1 VTFPCEQ
8 LLRGGA
14 AGGSGDFS
22 LCLWV
27 LLARGPTGSHRTL
40 LTRGRGAERWPAVLL
55 RDADCR
61 LEVCFGGAAMG
72 TLCERL
78 TSKEAL
84 PVGRCVQL
92 QLVLLSS
99 DVCGRVY
106 GPVMSLISCSS
117 QLLGVIASVTLVLLV
132 FDICCYVTAL

>member
-1 VTFPCEQ
+1 MTFPCEQ

-14 AGGSGDFS
+14 GGVSGSGDFS

-27 LLARGPTGSHRTL
+27 LLARSATGSHRTL

-55 RDADCR
+55 RDTDCR

-84 PVGRCVQL
+84 PVGRCVLALFAHVARYQYSVERL
-92 QLVLLSS
+92 CTSELALVTDKQS
-99 DVCGRVY
+99 
-106 GPVMSLISCSS
+106 
-117 QLLGVIASVTLVLLV
+117 
-132 FDICCYVTAL
+132 

>member
-14 AGGSGDFS
+14 GGGSGDFS

-84 PVGRCVQL
+84 PVGR
-92 QLVLLSS
+92 
-99 DVCGRVY
+99 Y
-106 GPVMSLISCSS
+106 IS
-117 QLLGVIASVTLVLLV
+117 GINDA
-132 FDICCYVTAL
+132 A